1 MLQHTCTQSRLSHLC
16 SGCSLKNATPALLNT
31 AVKMLDLSAGLPH
44 TDSKARQY
52 LLTPH
57 HHALASLRGRP
68 TNINIDDLELG
79 AVLGKG
85 SFAVV
90 CHRVL
95 LSQRPAPVELHGASH
110 LHHAHQ
116 S

>member
-1 MLQHTCTQSRLSHLC
+1 M
-16 SGCSLKNATPALLNT
+16 A
-31 AVKMLDLSAGLPH
+31 DLSAGLPH
-44 TDSKARQY
+44 ADGKARHH

-57 HHALASLRGRP
+57 HHALASLRGKP
-68 TNINIDDLELG
+68 TNINIDDLKLG

-95 LSQRPAPVELHGASH
+95 LSQQLAPVELYGA
-110 LHHAHQ
+110 
-116 S
+116 